1 MIKINRFII
10 NTITSL
16 RILFGFLFLLGVIFN
31 VNTIYLIIIFLLT
44 AISDISDGW
53 LSRKYNLSSDN
64 GGKLDVICDFI
75 FIILSTSALVLT
87 DLIPSWFLII
97 IIFKLIEFFKTSDES
112 LTYDKFGHFVA
123 LMFYAFPI
131 ITILLNNRIINLLLV
146 VFITICALIS
156 SLSRIYRKFY

>member
-10 NTITSL
+10 NIITSL

-97 IIFKLIEFFKTSDES
+97 IILKLIEFFKTSDES

-131 ITILLNNRIINLLLV
+131 IAILLNNRFINLLLV